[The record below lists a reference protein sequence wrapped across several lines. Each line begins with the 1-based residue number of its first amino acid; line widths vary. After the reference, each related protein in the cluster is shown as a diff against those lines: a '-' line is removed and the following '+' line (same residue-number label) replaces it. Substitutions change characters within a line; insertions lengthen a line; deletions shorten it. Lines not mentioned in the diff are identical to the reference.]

1 MCTFWRFVTRPDGIC
16 EALAHGYEV
25 GAEVSLRT
33 SADVGNLLHLRS
45 LMHTIRMDSAD
56 ALVEMPFVFRTN
68 EFGACAGIKPSSA
81 SRALRAAAAEGVISR
96 VGRGLWQRSDSEAPV
111 AECSTPHPFPPA
123 WMNTNE
129 CLMDAV
135 IGPQPRR
142 MSHMMALE
150 AAGVPLVVGP
160 QLSLPHEHA
169 RTAMPLGMTV
179 FSESRDRVAMYATRL
194 TERTWMS
201 SPTRAAVET
210 AHHDVAAPLWDE
222 RIAWAFAE
230 DGGTILDADEAIE
243 ISDALQMR
251 AGLRR
256 LSSIADALRR
266 FAASDPSYSLHS
278 APDEWADIVSARRGD
293 AWIRLR
299 RSRRSPLGPS
309 EAAWVDIE
317 RKVLWDRHPSV
328 VVASL
333 MT

>member
-1 MCTFWRFVTRPDGIC
+1 
-16 EALAHGYEV
+16 
-25 GAEVSLRT
+25 
-33 SADVGNLLHLRS
+33 
-45 LMHTIRMDSAD
+45 
-56 ALVEMPFVFRTN
+56 
-68 EFGACAGIKPSSA
+68 
-81 SRALRAAAAEGVISR
+81 
-96 VGRGLWQRSDSEAPV
+96 
-111 AECSTPHPFPPA
+111 
-123 WMNTNE
+123 MNTNE

-150 AAGVPLVVGP
+150 AAGVPLVIGP

-169 RTAMPLGMTV
+169 RTAAPLGMTV
-179 FSESRDRVAMYATRL
+179 FSESSDRVTMYATRL
-194 TERTWMS
+194 TARTWMS

-230 DGGTILDADEAIE
+230 DGTILDAAEAIE
-243 ISDALQMR
+243 LSDALQMR

-266 FAASDPSYSLHS
+266 FAANDLGDSLHS
-278 APDEWADIVSARRGD
+278 ATDEWADIVSARRGD

-309 EAAWVDIE
+309 EAAWADIE
-317 RKVLWDRHPSV
+317 HKVLWDRHPSV
-328 VVASL
+328 LVASL

>member
-1 MCTFWRFVTRPDGIC
+1 
-16 EALAHGYEV
+16 
-25 GAEVSLRT
+25 
-33 SADVGNLLHLRS
+33 
-45 LMHTIRMDSAD
+45 
-56 ALVEMPFVFRTN
+56 
-68 EFGACAGIKPSSA
+68 
-81 SRALRAAAAEGVISR
+81 
-96 VGRGLWQRSDSEAPV
+96 
-111 AECSTPHPFPPA
+111 
-123 WMNTNE
+123 MNANE

-142 MSHMMALE
+142 MSHMTALE

-160 QLSLPHEHA
+160 QLSLAHEHA
-169 RTAMPLGMTV
+169 RAAMPLGVTV
-179 FSESRDRVAMYATRL
+179 FSESRDRVAMHATRL

-222 RIAWAFAE
+222 RIAWVFAE
-230 DGGTILDADEAIE
+230 DSGAILDADEAVE
-243 ISDALQMR
+243 ISDALRMR

-266 FAASDPSYSLHS
+266 FAAGDPGDKLRRAS
-278 APDEWADIVSARRGD
+278 DEWADIVSARRGD

-309 EAAWVDIE
+309 DAAWVDIE
-317 RKVLWDRHPSV
+317 RKVLWNRHPSV
-328 VVASL
+328 LVASL